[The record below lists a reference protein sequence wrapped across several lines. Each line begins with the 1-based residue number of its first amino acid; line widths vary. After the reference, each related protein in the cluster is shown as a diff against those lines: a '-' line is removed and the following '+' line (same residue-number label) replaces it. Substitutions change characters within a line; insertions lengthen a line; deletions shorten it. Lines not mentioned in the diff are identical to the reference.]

1 MLSQLLLPRSQ
12 ELEARHQRLVPYPQQ
27 TMSKPAVAGEGEVEA
42 AGSHVISLLDFATV
56 VIVAMSLQVPGAWT
70 RAAAVADMKQKGCQS
85 CTAGP
90 VVAVAAAAVVVPGQ
104 QHRHLAAC

>member
-1 MLSQLLLPRSQ
+1 M
-12 ELEARHQRLVPYPQQ
+12 
-27 TMSKPAVAGEGEVEA
+27 AGEGEVEA

-90 VVAVAAAAVVVPGQ
+90 VVAVAAAAAAAVAVVVPGQ